1 MSNPRTTQA
10 YRLSSFDKSLEGLVL
25 DDKVALPDAE
35 QLAPTAVLVE
45 VHAVSLNARD
55 YQIAS
60 ATYPAPT
67 TPPAGLIPVSDGAGK
82 VLAVG
87 SAVSTVKTGD
97 RVVTHLSS
105 DWRHGEIGNEMQASA
120 LGGGRDGVL
129 AKHVVLDQY
138 NLLPIPAHMDYR
150 QAASLPVAGLTA
162 YHCLLGF
169 PKTVQQGQTVLI
181 EGTGGVSIAALQ
193 IALAAGARPI
203 VISSSDDKLKL
214 CQNLGVHKDDC
225 INYSNDKNWW
235 QTVRART
242 PRGEGVDHTVEIAG
256 GSTLNRALMATKA
269 YGSVWVVG
277 YMDDYKSTKDS
288 GDGLP
293 DTAKAIL
300 YSQAQVQGVMCG
312 SYKLFQQYLEAHAT
326 AQRNV
331 DNKLASINVLQPL
344 VIPEQVFSFADAKK
358 AFELQGSGRFVGKVI
373 IDVADAN

>member
-1 MSNPRTTQA
+1 
-10 YRLSSFDKSLEGLVL
+10 
-25 DDKVALPDAE
+25 
-35 QLAPTAVLVE
+35 
-45 VHAVSLNARD
+45 
-55 YQIAS
+55 
-60 ATYPAPT
+60 
-67 TPPAGLIPVSDGAGK
+67 
-82 VLAVG
+82 
-87 SAVSTVKTGD
+87 
-97 RVVTHLSS
+97 
-105 DWRHGEIGNEMQASA
+105 MQASA

-129 AKHVVLDQY
+129 AKHVVLDQF
-138 NLLPIPAHMDYR
+138 NLLPIPAHMNYR

-269 YGSVWVVG
+269 YGSVWVVVSPRPSSSPVAIATSTNSALSRVQG

-288 GDGLP
+288 GDGAGAGRHVWQVSSLQSAQMSFNGTNLSCSQQLQALP
-293 DTAKAIL
+293 A
-300 YSQAQVQGVMCG
+300 VPRGPR
-312 SYKLFQQYLEAHAT
+312 HRT
-326 AQRNV
+326 AQRRQQ
-331 DNKLASINVLQPL
+331 ASLDQRAPAARHPGTGVQLRRRQEGL
-344 VIPEQVFSFADAKK
+344 
-358 AFELQGSGRFVGKVI
+358 
-373 IDVADAN
+373 

>member
-129 AKHVVLDQY
+129 AKHVVLDQF
-138 NLLPIPAHMDYR
+138 NLLPIPAHMNYR

-269 YGSVWVVG
+269 YGSVWVVVSPRPSSSPVAIATSTNSALSRVQG

-312 SYKLFQQYLEAHAT
+312 
-326 AQRNV
+326 R
-331 DNKLASINVLQPL
+331 
-344 VIPEQVFSFADAKK
+344 
-358 AFELQGSGRFVGKVI
+358 
-373 IDVADAN
+373 

>member
-1 MSNPRTTQA
+1 MSTPRTTQA

-25 DDKVALPDAE
+25 DDKVALPDVG
-35 QLAPTAVLVE
+35 QLAPTSVLVE

-138 NLLPIPAHMDYR
+138 NLLRIPAHMDYR

-214 CQNLGVHKDDC
+214 CQSLGVHKDDC

-288 GDGLP
+288 DDGLP

-331 DNKLASINVLQPL
+331 DNKLAAINVLQPL